1 MAKNK
6 KNDKNYLDFVPIK
19 STKINWSVNDH
30 DFVVLEVK
38 RTSFFDKFAQKLFK
52 VPHKSDIKL
61 DKHGSFVWKCID
73 DNKSIYEISKEVKN
87 HFGKDCE
94 PLLERLISF
103 FNILNDNKFI
113 TFNHREK

>member
-19 STKINWSVNDH
+19 NPKINWSINDYN
-30 DFVVLEVK
+30 FVILEFK
-38 RTSFFDKFAQKLFK
+38 RSTFFDKFAQKLFK

-61 DKHGSFVWKCID
+61 DKHGSFIWKCID
-73 DNKSIYEISKEVKN
+73 DNKCVYEISQEVKN
-87 HFGKDCE
+87 HFGKDAE
-94 PLLERLISF
+94 PLLERLIIF

-113 TFNHREK
+113 TYNKKGA